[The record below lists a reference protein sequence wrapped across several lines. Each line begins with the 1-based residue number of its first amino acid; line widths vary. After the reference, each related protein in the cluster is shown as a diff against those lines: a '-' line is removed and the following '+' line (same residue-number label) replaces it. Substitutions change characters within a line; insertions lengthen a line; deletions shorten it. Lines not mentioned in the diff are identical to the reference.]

1 METRFERRFWVEKLA
16 DDVVERFPREHVY
29 RTENGIGASGFPH
42 IGSISDAVRSYG
54 VKLALEEKGLKAEHI
69 AFSDDK
75 DGLRKVPQ
83 GLPDELKK
91 YIGVPVTSV
100 PDPFHCHGSY
110 GEHMGW
116 LLLDGL
122 DRLGITYKF
131 YSGAEVYR
139 RGLLN
144 DQIRLILSN
153 WKKVGEIIRQ
163 VSGQTK
169 YIEVL
174 PYLPVCE
181 NCGRIYT
188 TEASG
193 YDDSTFSV
201 TYTCRGGEIGGKW
214 YDGCG
219 HRGERKIAEGEGKL
233 VWKSEFAARWAA
245 LGVSFEAYG
254 KELTDSVVINDR
266 ICEEVLGRSPPVHT
280 RYELFLS
287 KGGRKLSKSSGELVT
302 HDEWLRYGSPASL
315 RLLMYKRFEG
325 AREVGIEDVPVY
337 MDELD
342 ALEDVYF
349 GIKKVDDEADRLD
362 KVNLYR
368 YAHLLKVPPKP
379 TPHPPYNLLVY
390 LAKIAPQSGTT
401 EYVLEKLRLY
411 GYTAKDDVDKQ
422 ALVER
427 VGYAL
432 NWARDH
438 TEISVSTQ
446 LADDERPIVL
456 RVAQKLA
463 GKNDEQGFQQCAYEA
478 ATELGVEPKKVF
490 QSLYKALIG
499 QSSGP
504 RFGSYVKAMGKEEVI
519 RRLIEASQ
527 PSGSSD

>member
-1 METRFERRFWVEKLA
+1 MQVKSERRFWVEKLA
-16 DDVVERFPREHVY
+16 DEVVKDFPNEAVY

-54 VKLALEEKGLKAEHI
+54 VKLSLEERGLKAEHI

-83 GLPDELKK
+83 GLPDDLKK

-122 DRLGITYKF
+122 DRLGIVYKF

-144 DQIRLILSN
+144 DQIRLILVN
-153 WKKVGEIIRQ
+153 WRKVGQIISE

-169 YIEVL
+169 YTQVL

-181 NCGRIYT
+181 KCGRIYT
-188 TEASG
+188 TEATEFDEAS
-193 YDDSTFSV
+193 FSV
-201 TYTCRGGEIGGKW
+201 AYTCKGGEIGGKW

-219 HRGERKIAEGEGKL
+219 HSGDRSISDGEGKL
-233 VWKSEFAARWAA
+233 AWKAEFAARWAA
-245 LGVSFEAYG
+245 LGISFEAYG
-254 KELTDSVVINDR
+254 KELTDSVLINDR
-266 ICEEVLGRSPPVHT
+266 ICWEVLGRRPPVHT

-287 KGGRKLSKSSGELVT
+287 KGGKKLSKSSGELVT
-302 HDEWLRYGSPASL
+302 HDEWLKYGSPASL

-342 ALEDVYF
+342 ALEEIYF
-349 GIKKVDDEADRLD
+349 GIRNVNDTAERQD
-362 KVNLYR
+362 KVSLYR
-368 YAHLLKVPPKP
+368 YAHLLRVPDKP
-379 TPHPPYNLLVY
+379 SLHPPYNLLVY
-390 LAKIAPQSGTT
+390 LAKIAPDKGAA
-401 EYVLEKLRLY
+401 EYVLDKLKLY
-411 GYTAKDDVDKQ
+411 GYTPKDDYEKS
-422 ALVER
+422 ALMAK
-427 VGYAL
+427 VGYAI

-438 TEISVSTQ
+438 SEIAGSIDLDPHEKEFVSK
-446 LADDERPIVL
+446 
-456 RVAQKLA
+456 VAQKLSEA
-463 GKNDEQGFQQCAYEA
+463 DDEA
-478 ATELGVEPKKVF
+478 AYQQAVYAASAELGVDPKRVF
-490 QSLYKALIG
+490 KSLYKALIG

-504 RFGSYVKAMGKEEVI
+504 RFGSYVKAMGKHEVI
-519 RRLIEASQ
+519 KRLLEAA
-527 PSGSSD
+527 GSK